1 MTELREHFFAADGL
15 RWNVCEEGQGAT
27 ILLLH
32 GTGASIHSWR
42 YAMDLLIK
50 THHVIAIDLPGHGKT
65 ESRSSRDLALDRMAR
80 GVAAVLDVLK
90 LEPQIVAGHSAG
102 AAVLARMCAQKTI
115 ANHRYVSFNGAFYPI
130 AGPFAALFSPI
141 AKLMALNPFLPRFL
155 SSVATIDTVRK
166 LLRDTGSDLPPEK
179 VQPYFKLFKDPKHVA
194 GALGMMAAWDLRDV
208 ESWFSRIEAEC
219 IFVAGSRDKAV
230 PPDTADRAAARCRN
244 AKVLHLE
251 GFGHL
256 LHEEAPERAAA
267 IIRGDTA

>member
-1 MTELREHFFAADGL
+1 MIEAKEHLVAADGL
-15 RWNVCEEGQGAT
+15 RWNVLEQGQGET

-42 YAMDLLIK
+42 YAMDLLVK
-50 THHVIAIDLPGHGKT
+50 THHVLAIDLPGHGKT
-65 ESRSSRDLALDRMAR
+65 ESQSSRDLALDRMAR
-80 GVAAVLDVLK
+80 GVTAVLGALK
-90 LEPQIVAGHSAG
+90 FQPQTVAGHSAG
-102 AAVLARMCAQKTI
+102 AAVLARMCAQKNT
-115 ANHRYVSFNGAFYPI
+115 AKRYVSFNGAFYPI

-141 AKLMALNPFLPRFL
+141 AKLLAINPFLPRIL
-155 SSVATIDTVRK
+155 ASIATIDTVRK
-166 LLRDTGSDLPPEK
+166 LLRDTGSDLPPDK
-179 VQPYFKLFKDPKHVA
+179 VQPYFKLFKEPKHVA

-230 PPDTADRAAARCRN
+230 PPETADRAAARCRN
-244 AKVLHLE
+244 AKVLHLD